1 MLTLIL
7 VLTVLTSGACL
18 WFVLS
23 QRAILRTF
31 GNALLELEHQGYDL
45 TAGLERARAATT
57 ELARAQETATSSQL
71 AAQGEQVT
79 GRLEALATE
88 LKGPLDSGQILVS
101 QGVDRLTHR
110 LGRLADG
117 VVELEYRLQQSQD
130 ALHTN
135 LTEQIMGLRSWLE
148 TERDRLTTEAHEQ
161 VEAVRGLVG
170 AAPEPVLADGVGD
183 LEAKLQAVGASQY
196 EALLSQSTA
205 QHAEVLARLER
216 ESTQRTEQ
224 WVWDAGRVEYL
235 SNLIHENTA
244 PLVADQR
251 AMAETLNRLVA
262 GVDEVQR
269 MVVESAASHQD
280 AITGLR
286 GMVEAQPTPVPA
298 TPAPVKFTLPQ
309 GLIEAAARRG
319 VEAGEFQRMAEQAFR
334 ELVTPG

>member
-88 LKGPLDSGQILVS
+88 LKGPLDSGQQLVS
-101 QGVDRLTHR
+101 QGVDRVAYG

-117 VVELEYRLQQSQD
+117 VV
-130 ALHTN
+130 
-135 LTEQIMGLRSWLE
+135 
-148 TERDRLTTEAHEQ
+148 
-161 VEAVRGLVG
+161 
-170 AAPEPVLADGVGD
+170 D
-183 LEAKLQAVGASQY
+183 LEAKLQAVGASQQ
-196 EALLSQSTA
+196 EAILSQSAA

-334 ELVTPG
+334 ELVSPG

>member
-88 LKGPLDSGQILVS
+88 LKGPLDSGQQLVS
-101 QGVDRLTHR
+101 QGVDRVAYG

-117 VVELEYRLQQSQD
+117 VV
-130 ALHTN
+130 
-135 LTEQIMGLRSWLE
+135 
-148 TERDRLTTEAHEQ
+148 
-161 VEAVRGLVG
+161 
-170 AAPEPVLADGVGD
+170 D
-183 LEAKLQAVGASQY
+183 LEAKLQAVGASQQ
-196 EALLSQSTA
+196 EAILSQSAA

-309 GLIEAAARRG
+309 GLIDAAARRG

-334 ELVTPG
+334 ELVAPS

>member
-1 MLTLIL
+1 M
-7 VLTVLTSGACL
+7 
-18 WFVLS
+18 
-23 QRAILRTF
+23 
-31 GNALLELEHQGYDL
+31 
-45 TAGLERARAATT
+45 
-57 ELARAQETATSSQL
+57 
-71 AAQGEQVT
+71 
-79 GRLEALATE
+79 
-88 LKGPLDSGQILVS
+88 
-101 QGVDRLTHR
+101 
-110 LGRLADG
+110 
-117 VVELEYRLQQSQD
+117 
-130 ALHTN
+130 
-135 LTEQIMGLRSWLE
+135 
-148 TERDRLTTEAHEQ
+148 
-161 VEAVRGLVG
+161 
-170 AAPEPVLADGVGD
+170 
-183 LEAKLQAVGASQY
+183 
-196 EALLSQSTA
+196 
-205 QHAEVLARLER
+205 LARLER

>member
-88 LKGPLDSGQILVS
+88 LKGPLDSGQQLVS
-101 QGVDRLTHR
+101 QGVDRVAYG

-117 VVELEYRLQQSQD
+117 VV
-130 ALHTN
+130 
-135 LTEQIMGLRSWLE
+135 
-148 TERDRLTTEAHEQ
+148 
-161 VEAVRGLVG
+161 
-170 AAPEPVLADGVGD
+170 D
-183 LEAKLQAVGASQY
+183 LEAKLQAVGASQQ
-196 EALLSQSTA
+196 EAILSQSAA

>member
-88 LKGPLDSGQILVS
+88 LKGPLDSGQQLVS
-101 QGVDRLTHR
+101 QGVDRVAYG

-117 VVELEYRLQQSQD
+117 VV
-130 ALHTN
+130 
-135 LTEQIMGLRSWLE
+135 
-148 TERDRLTTEAHEQ
+148 
-161 VEAVRGLVG
+161 
-170 AAPEPVLADGVGD
+170 D
-183 LEAKLQAVGASQY
+183 LEAKLQAVGASQQ
-196 EALLSQSTA
+196 EAILSQSAA

-286 GMVEAQPTPVPA
+286 GMVEARPTPVPA